1 MGADSI
7 LYRRNFIALCDFHI
21 SVIKVKSN
29 SVCKFHPIQNRI
41 MDAKK
46 DHAPQAAWPEKTA
59 SDGLGPEASVAR
71 RLRGPLNSLLLPG
84 GFNRA
89 ILE

>member
-1 MGADSI
+1 MRFSHQCHKSEIEFGMQISSDS
-7 LYRRNFIALCDFHI
+7 
-21 SVIKVKSN
+21 
-29 SVCKFHPIQNRI
+29 NRI

>member
-1 MGADSI
+1 MQILFDS
-7 LYRRNFIALCDFHI
+7 
-21 SVIKVKSN
+21 
-29 SVCKFHPIQNRI
+29 NRI
-41 MDAKK
+41 MDPQKG
-46 DHAPQAAWPEKTA
+46 HAPQAAWPEKNIA
-59 SDGLGPEASVAR
+59 DGLGPEASVAR